1 MEKHSTIAVANYFV
15 GKAHEEGVGITPMKL
30 LKLVYIAHGWAL
42 GLYDKPLIGEQVQA
56 WQYGPVIESVYRN
69 FKQYGRH
76 PILRQ
81 QKDNPLSSTIPTVED
96 ADTKDFLDSV
106 WNAYKQFGGL
116 QLSDLTHRAG
126 TPWDVTWNENNGSSI
141 KGAVIPETLIQEHY
155 KELAEK
161 RKQFLDSKNAN

>member
-15 GKAHEEGVGITPMKL
+15 GKAHEEGLIITPMKL

-42 GLYDKPLIGEQVQA
+42 GLYEKPLIGEQVQA

-69 FKQYGRH
+69 FKQYGRQ

-81 QKDNPLSSTIPTVED
+81 QKDNPFSSQISTVED

-106 WNAYKQFGGL
+106 WNAYKKYDGL
-116 QLSDLTHRAG
+116 QLSDLTHRPG
-126 TPWDVTWNENNGSSI
+126 TPWDVTWNQKNGSKT
-141 KGAVIPETLIQEHY
+141 KGAVISETLIEQHY
-155 KELAEK
+155 KQLAEK
-161 RKQFLDSKNAN
+161 RRQFLDQQNAN